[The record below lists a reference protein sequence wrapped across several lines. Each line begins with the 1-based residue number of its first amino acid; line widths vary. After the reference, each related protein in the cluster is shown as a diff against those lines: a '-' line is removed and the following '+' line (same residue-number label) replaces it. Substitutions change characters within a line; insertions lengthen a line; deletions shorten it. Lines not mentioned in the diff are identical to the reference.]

1 MEQIEQ
7 TITILIVDDE
17 PAGRETLAAL
27 LRKDDYRLAFASD
40 GPAALERAAALHP
53 DVVLLDVMMPG
64 LDGYQVCRQIRADP
78 QLAEIPI
85 IMVTAL
91 DGRES
96 RLAGIDAGADDFLT
110 KPYDRV
116 ELRARIR
123 AITRLNRYRRL
134 LHERDKFERAIR
146 LAPNGLL
153 IVDAAGTVCLAN
165 PALLRMLG
173 LSADTIVVGQPL
185 RAYIAADQI
194 DRLAA
199 ELCEAYDDPARVVRL
214 ESALLAGGR
223 QLPVEIDAGYIEW
236 NERPAAQVSVRD
248 ISDRKAYEAH
258 LGSQM
263 DRLAGLRAIDSAVA
277 SSMDLTVTLS
287 VVLDQIVERL
297 QVDGAAVLLRRPH
310 EQKFDYA
317 LVRGIGKRS
326 LRQSSLRLG
335 QGYAGRVA
343 LERRILALGDL
354 CNIVDLAG
362 PLDRPVA
369 AYYGIPLVVK
379 GQVEG
384 VLEIFHWSPLVLDA
398 EWLEFLEILA
408 GQTAIAID
416 HAALF
421 DSMQR
426 AHAELAQAYTSTLE
440 GWARALEL
448 RDKETEGHAQR
459 VTELTVALARS
470 MGFSESELV
479 HIRRGALLHDIGK
492 MGVPDS
498 ILLKP
503 GPLTAE
509 EWVIM
514 RQHPVYAYEMLVPIT
529 YLRLALDIPY
539 CHHEKWDG
547 SGYPRGLQGEQIPLS
562 ARIFSVVDVWDALRF
577 DRPYR
582 KGWPEDR
589 VREHI
594 REQSGTHFDPQVVA
608 AFLKL
613 QVAAASEA
621 QLAILAVDDDP
632 TILETLRRALHDLYT
647 VYTAGSGVEALDV
660 LERETIAVIITDQR
674 MPGLTGVQ
682 LLERARHISP
692 DTLGILSSGYFD
704 DLALSD
710 ALNLGTVRGYV
721 HKPWNLTELRRRVNE
736 VVQQYRESAKQPG
749 RLVLPAA

>member
-1 MEQIEQ
+1 M
-7 TITILIVDDE
+7 
-17 PAGRETLAAL
+17 
-27 LRKDDYRLAFASD
+27 
-40 GPAALERAAALHP
+40 
-53 DVVLLDVMMPG
+53 
-64 LDGYQVCRQIRADP
+64 CIR
-78 QLAEIPI
+78 
-85 IMVTAL
+85 
-91 DGRES
+91 
-96 RLAGIDAGADDFLT
+96 
-110 KPYDRV
+110 DR
-116 ELRARIR
+116 
-123 AITRLNRYRRL
+123 
-134 LHERDKFERAIR
+134 
-146 LAPNGLL
+146 
-153 IVDAAGTVCLAN
+153 
-165 PALLRMLG
+165 
-173 LSADTIVVGQPL
+173 
-185 RAYIAADQI
+185 
-194 DRLAA
+194 
-199 ELCEAYDDPARVVRL
+199 
-214 ESALLAGGR
+214 
-223 QLPVEIDAGYIEW
+223 
-236 NERPAAQVSVRD
+236 
-248 ISDRKAYEAH
+248 
-258 LGSQM
+258 
-263 DRLAGLRAIDSAVA
+263 
-277 SSMDLTVTLS
+277 
-287 VVLDQIVERL
+287 
-297 QVDGAAVLLRRPH
+297 
-310 EQKFDYA
+310 FDYA
-317 LVRGIGKRS
+317 LVRGIGKRT

-621 QLAILAVDDDP
+621 QLAILAVDDDSM
-632 TILETLRRALHDLYT
+632 ILETLRRALHDLYT